1 MKMMAEEPQG
11 PCPCGG
17 TLCNNGFGWRMGKMQ
32 DLAGGFHSS
41 RHNVEVCEMFP
52 EELKEWD
59 VEDEIFL
66 PPPPPGINNIE
77 TLKGFMKEFR
87 GTDKDLQKGN
97 KGIKSSEKSLERVER
112 GKYDDAFRE
121 EYS

>member
-1 MKMMAEEPQG
+1 MKMAVEEPQG

-17 TLCNNGFGWRMGKMQ
+17 TICNRGFGWVMGKMQ

-52 EELKEWD
+52 DELKEWD
-59 VEDEIFL
+59 GEDAIFL

-77 TLKGFMKEFR
+77 TLKGFMKDFR

-97 KGIKSSEKSLERVER
+97 QGIKSSERALERMER
-112 GKYDDAFRE
+112 KKYDDAFRE
-121 EYS
+121 EFA

>member
-1 MKMMAEEPQG
+1 
-11 PCPCGG
+11 
-17 TLCNNGFGWRMGKMQ
+17 MQ

-41 RHNVEVCEMFP
+41 RHIVEVCEMFP

-77 TLKGFMKEFR
+77 TLKGFMAEYR
-87 GTDKDLQKGN
+87 DTDKDLQKGN
-97 KGIKSSEKSLERVER
+97 KGIKGSEKALERIER
-112 GKYDDAFRE
+112 GKYADSFRE

>member
-17 TLCNNGFGWRMGKMQ
+17 TICNKGFGWLMGKMQ

-66 PPPPPGINNIE
+66 PPPPPGIMSID
-77 TLKGFMKEFR
+77 TMKGFMKIFR
-87 GTDKDLQKGN
+87 GTGRDLQGTKDST
-97 KGIKSSEKSLERVER
+97 IKRSMREGEKMGSDKWRSENV
-112 GKYDDAFRE
+112 
-121 EYS
+121 

>member
-17 TLCNNGFGWRMGKMQ
+17 TICNKGFGWLMGKMQ

-52 EELKEWD
+52 EELKVWD
-59 VEDEIFL
+59 VEDDEV
-66 PPPPPGINNIE
+66 
-77 TLKGFMKEFR
+77 
-87 GTDKDLQKGN
+87 
-97 KGIKSSEKSLERVER
+97 LECGLENP
-112 GKYDDAFRE
+112 
-121 EYS
+121 EYCESCQ